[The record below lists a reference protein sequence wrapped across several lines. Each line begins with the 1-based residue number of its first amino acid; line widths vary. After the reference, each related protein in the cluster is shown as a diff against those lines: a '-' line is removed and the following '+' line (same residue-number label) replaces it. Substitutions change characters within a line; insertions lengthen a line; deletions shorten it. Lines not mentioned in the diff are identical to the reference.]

1 MKNSYN
7 LLTTVFAFVNSGK
20 DDNMAPKEI
29 KGTLCF
35 KVAANSGPRDD
46 EGNYKY
52 PAKWVQMYVKD
63 ENLKSIVYGACDRKK
78 LLKFEG
84 VISSQAYIDKEGKP
98 QSQLILNVYDIRVL
112 PSKEREE
119 AVDPD
124 FNPDEFASQSAG
136 SDDIPQF

>member
-20 DDNMAPKEI
+20 DGNMAPKEI

-35 KVAANSGPRDD
+35 KVAANSGPRD
-46 EGNYKY
+46 EQGNYQY
-52 PAKWVQMYVKD
+52 PAKWVQVYVKS
-63 ENLKSIVYGACDRKK
+63 ENLKSIVFGACDRKK

-84 VISSQAYIDKEGKP
+84 VISAQAYLDKENKP
-98 QSQLILNVYDIRVL
+98 QSQLVLNAYDINVL

-119 AVDPD
+119 ADESD
-124 FNPDEFASQSAG
+124 FNPEEFASQSAE

>member
-1 MKNSYN
+1 MKNLYN

-20 DDNMAPKEI
+20 DGNMAPKEI
-29 KGTLCF
+29 KDTLCF

-84 VISSQAYIDKEGKP
+84 VISSQAYIDKEDKP

-119 AVDPD
+119 AIDQG
-124 FNPDEFASQSAG
+124 FNPEEFASQSAE
-136 SDDIPQF
+136 SDDIPQY